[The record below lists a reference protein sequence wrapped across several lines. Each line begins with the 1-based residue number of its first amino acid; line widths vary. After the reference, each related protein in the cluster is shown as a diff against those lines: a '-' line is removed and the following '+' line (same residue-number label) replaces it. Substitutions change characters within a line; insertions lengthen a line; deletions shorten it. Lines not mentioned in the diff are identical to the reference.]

1 MNFFKTRG
9 IKEKFQFILAICF
22 FLVGV
27 FLFFYFPL
35 KHKAELTISLQEKA
49 KVVAQMIG
57 KSSSAG
63 LVYDDN
69 SWTTTMFEACKEM
82 HDVEFVMVL
91 KKDGTKFSTFNE
103 DKYGKYASAAS
114 ELDKNNINIFSDD
127 NIEMVVYPV
136 LHFTDRV
143 GTVIIGLDKADI
155 NSSVSSSRITAF
167 IISLVIFLLGLSGVR
182 IFFTKIIYKPII
194 NLTKIAQK
202 LSTGD
207 VNIKI
212 SSNRKDEI
220 GLLEDSFIS
229 IVDSIKDQSSV
240 AEMISSGELKITA
253 KVKSE
258 NDILSLSMNKV
269 VESLNSLTGEVGL
282 LTKSAAEGK
291 LSVRGD
297 IRKYR
302 GGYKEIIKGINDTL
316 DSVEAPINEGVAALG
331 KMAEGNLTVRIIS
344 DYFGDHQLIK
354 NSINTVAESLCKTL
368 TDVNESISATANA
381 SHEISSSSEQMA
393 AGAQEQSVQTSDV
406 ASAVEQMTKTILD
419 TTKNST
425 LAAEAAK
432 QAGAIAKEGGSV
444 VIEAINGMNR
454 IAAVVRKSADTVH
467 ALGKSSNQ
475 IGEIAQVID
484 DIADQTNL
492 LALNAAIEAA
502 RAGEQGRGFA
512 VVADEV
518 RKLAERTTKATKE
531 IALMIKQI
539 QKDTTGAVKSM
550 EEGTKEVE
558 KGIELTDKAGQSL
571 NQIIKGAEQV
581 VDIITR
587 VAAAS
592 EEQSITSEQIS
603 RSIESIS
610 NVTHENSG
618 GIKEI
623 ANASE
628 NLNSLTLNLQKL
640 ISKFKI
646 GGLTGSILKNNN
658 DKHDLNSELTT
669 GPDFVVV
676 EA

>member
-1 MNFFKTRG
+1 MNFIKARG

-35 KHKAELTISLQEKA
+35 KHKGELTISLREKA

-82 HDVEFVMVL
+82 NDVEFVMVL
-91 KKDGTKFSTFNE
+91 KKDGTKFSTYNE
-103 DKYGKYASAAS
+103 DKYAKYASEAL
-114 ELDKNNINIFSDD
+114 ELEKNNLNIFSDN

-143 GTVIIGLDKADI
+143 GTVIIGLNKADI

-167 IISLVIFLLGLSGVR
+167 IISLVIFLLGLSGIR

-207 VNIKI
+207 VNVKI
-212 SSNRKDEI
+212 FSYRKDEI
-220 GLLEDSFIS
+220 GQLENSFIS
-229 IVDSIKDQSSV
+229 IVDSIKDQSRV
-240 AEMISSGELKITA
+240 AEMISSGELNIAA

-269 VESLNSLTGEVGL
+269 VQSLNSLTGEVGL

-297 IRKYR
+297 IEKYE
-302 GGYKEIIKGINDTL
+302 GGYKEIIKGINETL
-316 DSVEAPINEGVAALG
+316 DSVEAPINEGVAALEQ
-331 KMAEGNLTVRIIS
+331 MAEGNLTIRITS

-354 NSINTVAESLCKTL
+354 NSINTVAESLYKTL
-368 TDVNESISATANA
+368 REVNDSISATANV
-381 SHEISSSSEQMA
+381 SRDISSSSELMA
-393 AGAQEQSVQTSDV
+393 KGTSEQSSQTLEV
-406 ASAVEQMTKTILD
+406 ANAVEQMTKTILD
-419 TTKNST
+419 TTKNSS

-432 QAGAIAKEGGSV
+432 RAGAIAKEGGSV
-444 VIEAINGMNR
+444 VTETISGMNR
-454 IAAVVRKSADTVH
+454 IAEVVKKSAETVH
-467 ALGKSSNQ
+467 ALGKSSDQ

-539 QKDTTGAVKSM
+539 QKDTNGAVKSM
-550 EEGTKEVE
+550 EKGTEEVE
-558 KGIELTDKAGQSL
+558 KGKHLADKAGQSL
-571 NQIIKGAEQV
+571 NQIIQGAEQV
-581 VDIITR
+581 VDIITQ

-592 EEQSITSEQIS
+592 EEQSSASEQIS
-603 RSIESIS
+603 KSIETIS
-610 NVTHENSG
+610 SVTLESSG

-623 ANASE
+623 AKASE
-628 NLNSLTLNLQKL
+628 DLNRLTLNLQKL
-640 ISKFKI
+640 TAKFKT
-646 GGLTGSILKNNN
+646 GGPTGSVVKNN
-658 DKHDLNSELTT
+658 DKDEFKSQLTV
-669 GPDFVVV
+669 GSNCVIL
-676 EA
+676 ES